1 MASKLR
7 LMPLR
12 RRVFS
17 CESSSCMLWLYFKC
31 EHELMIIVAATD
43 IATARQGL
51 MGRRNLPGVSRV
63 IFQDA
68 LHEFIGVYP
77 VAGRDL
83 AGSGKSGGIALT
95 SQREQ
100 PVTGVVKLF
109 RITVLLEHGF
119 QKVV

>member
-1 MASKLR
+1 
-7 LMPLR
+7 
-12 RRVFS
+12 F
-17 CESSSCMLWLYFKC
+17 WLYFKC
-31 EHELMIIVAATD
+31 EHELMIIVSAAD
-43 IATARQGL
+43 IATSRQGL
-51 MGRRNLPGVSRV
+51 IARRSLLRVGRV

-95 SQREQ
+95 SQLEQ

-109 RITVLLEHGF
+109 RITVLREHGF